1 MAVVAMVATAAMV
14 DTQVTA
20 TVDTVVTATVDTQV
34 TVTNQDLYL
43 LPMVNGA
50 LIQIDL
56 KSLPKMV
63 FLPFLESTTQDSEVT
78 QATAVMSD
86 PSTAATVDTTVDTD
100 TVDTDTTV
108 KHNTWD
114 PSMELEPLE
123 DTVVHMSDP
132 SMELEPL
139 EDTVVMSD
147 PSMEDT
153 DTVDTD
159 TVLMVST
166 ADMVVSTVDMVLMVS
181 TV

>member
-78 QATAVMSD
+78 QATA
-86 PSTAATVDTTVDTD
+86 ATVDTTVDTD
-100 TVDTDTTV
+100 TVDTIL
-108 KHNTWD
+108 
-114 PSMELEPLE
+114 PS
-123 DTVVHMSDP
+123 
-132 SMELEPL
+132 
-139 EDTVVMSD
+139 
-147 PSMEDT
+147 
-153 DTVDTD
+153 
-159 TVLMVST
+159 ST
-166 ADMVVSTVDMVLMVS
+166 IRGIHLWSWS
-181 TV
+181 RWRI